1 LNNKHDTITPYHT
14 EATKKEQVA
23 QMFDNIA
30 FRYDFLNSLL
40 SLGIHKGW
48 RRKCVKLIAP
58 GNPRNILDVATGTA
72 DFAIEC
78 AKLKPAKITGIDI
91 SEGMM
96 QHGREKIK
104 KLRLESLI
112 TLESGDAE
120 TVSFPDNTF
129 DAIVVG
135 FGVRNFEHLEKGLS
149 NMLRILK
156 PGGKL
161 CVLEFS
167 YPRNFPIRQFYNIYF
182 KHVTPAIGK
191 LFSKDNRAYTYLPE
205 SVKAF
210 PDNERFTAILEK
222 LGYRQATFK
231 PLSFGIAAIYTAVK

>member
-1 LNNKHDTITPYHT
+1 
-14 EATKKEQVA
+14 
-23 QMFDNIA
+23 MFDNIA

-48 RRKCVKLIAP
+48 RRKCVKLIAADHP
-58 GNPRNILDVATGTA
+58 KRILDVATGTA

-78 AKLKPAKITGIDI
+78 AKLKPEQIIGIDI

-96 QHGREKIK
+96 QFGREKLK
-104 KLRLESLI
+104 KLKLDSLI
-112 TLESGDAE
+112 TLQSGDAE

-135 FGVRNFEHLEKGLS
+135 FGVRNFENLEKGLA
-149 NMLRILK
+149 NMLRVLK
-156 PGGKL
+156 PGGTL

-167 YPRNFPIRQFYNIYF
+167 YPRKFPVKQFYHFYF
-182 KHVTPAIGK
+182 SYVTPVIGK
-191 LFSKDNRAYTYLPE
+191 IFSKDNRAYTYLPE

-222 LGYRQATFK
+222 LGYKKATFK
-231 PLSFGIAAIYTAVK
+231 PLSLGIAAIYTARK